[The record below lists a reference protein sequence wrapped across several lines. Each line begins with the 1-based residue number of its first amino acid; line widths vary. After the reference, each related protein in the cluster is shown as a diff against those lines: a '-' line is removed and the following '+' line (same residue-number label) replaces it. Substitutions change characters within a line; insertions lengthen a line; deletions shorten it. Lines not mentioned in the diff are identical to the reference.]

1 MEKLLTQLNIRW
13 KIFVT
18 FKRITG
24 HTHSHT
30 QIVKLDD
37 VSDIPL
43 HEKIFHWTAKFRVVG
58 NVYVN
63 ILNCAFQNFQCP
75 RA

>member
-43 HEKIFHWTAKFRVVG
+43 HEKIYHSGQQSFELLVMFT
-58 NVYVN
+58 
-63 ILNCAFQNFQCP
+63 
-75 RA
+75 